1 MTLGEQ
7 IEIDARTRLIVGQE
21 LVMAVGQPDVC
32 NVIVHRA
39 GDTLVIV
46 DSGVTSTIRDAI
58 RSAAQNLGP
67 WSKILLLT
75 THGHPDHVGNN
86 DIITELSAHLDPSDV
101 QHFVSAYDAAQY
113 RDLGVSYWTTNLTR
127 LSGLVPGFDDP
138 AVAARRLLDMFQPMV
153 PITDFT
159 RTFEELPMEHLTIGT
174 QHVSGWSFADGA
186 VQVIRTHGHC
196 AGHVVVHLP
205 EARLLHLSDEPNGPC
220 GAMHD
225 ANQLSIFGAIAQ
237 ALTLVETGAVDFV
250 TEGHAFEVFDR
261 PTAAGRLSKLLDH
274 ASALDYAAQSL
285 LTGAVDDVPA
295 FVQAFIARSQEI
307 GVAGAN
313 PNPMF
318 FTMMALSKL
327 RELAL
332 VSSGEGPQQTWS
344 RPALDSQR

>member
-1 MTLGEQ
+1 MTLGKQ

-21 LVMAVGQPDVC
+21 LNMAAGQPDVC
-32 NVIVHRA
+32 NVIVHRT
-39 GDTLVIV
+39 GDTLVLV

-58 RSAAQNLGP
+58 RTVADDLGP

-86 DIITELSAHLDPSDV
+86 DIVKELGADLDPSAV
-101 QHFVSAYDAAQY
+101 QHFVSAYDAGQY
-113 RDLGVSYWTTNLTR
+113 RDLGISYWTTNLSR
-127 LSGLVPGFDDP
+127 ISGLVPGFDDP
-138 AVAARRLLDMFQPMV
+138 AATAHRLLGLFHPMV
-153 PITDFT
+153 PITDIT
-159 RTFEELPMEHLTIGT
+159 RTYEELPMEHLTIGT

-225 ANQLSIFGAIAQ
+225 ANQLNIFGAVAQ

-250 TEGHAFEVFDR
+250 TEGHAFDVFDR
-261 PTAAGRLSKLLDH
+261 TTAAQRLSTLLDH
-274 ASALDYAAQSL
+274 ASALDDAAQGL
-285 LTGAVDDVPA
+285 LTADVDDVPA
-295 FVQAFIARSQEI
+295 FVQAFIARCQEI
-307 GVAGAN
+307 GVSGAN

-318 FTMMALSKL
+318 FTMMAASKL
-327 RELAL
+327 RELGL
-332 VSSGEGPQQTWS
+332 VPKGEGSQQTWS
-344 RPALDSQR
+344 RPVLDGA